1 MPLFYEVRG
10 SSNKEWDFFYSTVN
24 LHARLMKSLQS
35 YHVFLANHMNH
46 IRRVTKFQFL
56 LLGNIRKLGK
66 HPWPAQYRWS
76 PWQHVK
82 IYSLFF
88 YEYLYIL
95 TQYIYNQIKKVM
107 FQSLEL
113 FPWKQV

>member
-1 MPLFYEVRG
+1 M
-10 SSNKEWDFFYSTVN
+10 
-24 LHARLMKSLQS
+24 AI
-35 YHVFLANHMNH
+35 HMNN
-46 IRRVTKFQFL
+46 IRRVAPFQLL
-56 LLGNIRKLGK
+56 LLGNIRRLGK

-76 PWQHVK
+76 PWQQVK

-95 TQYIYNQIKKVM
+95 MQYIFNQKQKVM

-113 FPWKQV
+113 FPWKQSLKNQVFKKKLVFSTDIMTYNVNIK